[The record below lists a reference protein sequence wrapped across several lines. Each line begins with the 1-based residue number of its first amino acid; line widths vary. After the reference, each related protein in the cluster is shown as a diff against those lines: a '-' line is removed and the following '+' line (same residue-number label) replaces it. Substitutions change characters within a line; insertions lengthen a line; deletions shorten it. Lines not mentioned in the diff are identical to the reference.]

1 MTYLPD
7 FWRQGTETP
16 LPGAV
21 SLKMHDPSCRLFLLP
36 ALMVP
41 APSRAHLSNKPPAPK
56 SLSQTLASGDPR
68 ETNGVGG
75 GGEK

>member
-1 MTYLPD
+1 MTRLPD
-7 FWRQGTETP
+7 FWRRGTETL

-21 SLKMHDPSCRLFLLP
+21 SWKRHEPSCRLFLLP
-36 ALMVP
+36 ALVVP
-41 APSRAHLSNKPPAPK
+41 APSWALSNKPPAPM